1 MRYMIIDEISMVGRK
16 LFGQIDRRLRQVFPQ
31 HTCEA
36 LGGCSCLLFGDFAQL
51 PPVMD
56 LPLYTTST
64 SSYLSDIGS
73 NVYLTFDRAVIL
85 DQIMR
90 QSGDDSSQA
99 LFRDVL
105 LRLRNCE
112 LTEDDWRTLMTRT
125 PVQVS
130 DMSSFSNAVH
140 LFPTVEVVVEHN
152 INKLHACG
160 QPVATI
166 KAVHT
171 GPNASKASRDD
182 AGGLQ
187 PVLCVAKGAHVML
200 SANLWV
206 NMGLVNGAMGTMQ
219 AICYHEG
226 GAPPDLPV
234 AITILFDK
242 YSGSTL
248 YDGTVPIP
256 PLRRTWSTSGS
267 QCSRLQLPL
276 KLAWGVTIQKAQGF
290 TLNKLC
296 VYIGKKE
303 FCAGLTFVAISPVR
317 RLNDLLLNPPFAF
330 QRLKNL
336 ARSRRIEE
344 RKGEE
349 QRLKA
354 LELLTFP
361 SATSLS
367 AHQSSDHDGNSLFV
381 LYQNFNC
388 LFVYPAHTSNMCNY
402 GFSN

>member
-1 MRYMIIDEISMVGRK
+1 MPPAK
-16 LFGQIDRRLRQVFPQ
+16 LSTQVQ
-31 HTCEA
+31 
-36 LGGCSCLLFGDFAQL
+36 
-51 PPVMD
+51 
-56 LPLYTTST
+56 
-64 SSYLSDIGS
+64 
-73 NVYLTFDRAVIL
+73 
-85 DQIMR
+85 
-90 QSGDDSSQA
+90 
-99 LFRDVL
+99 
-105 LRLRNCE
+105 
-112 LTEDDWRTLMTRT
+112 
-125 PVQVS
+125 
-130 DMSSFSNAVH
+130 
-140 LFPTVEVVVEHN
+140 
-152 INKLHACG
+152 
-160 QPVATI
+160 
-166 KAVHT
+166 
-171 GPNASKASRDD
+171 NASKASPDD
-182 AGGLQ
+182 VGGLQ
-187 PVLCVAKGAHVML
+187 PVLCVAKGARVML

-206 NMGLVNGAMGTMQ
+206 DIGLVNGAMGTMQ

-276 KLAWGVTIQKAQGF
+276 KLAWAVTIHKAQGV
-290 TLNKLC
+290 TLNKVC
-296 VYIGKKE
+296 VDIGKKE
-303 FCAGLTFVAISPVR
+303 FCAGLTFVAISRVR

-388 LFVYPAHTSNMCNY
+388 LFV
-402 GFSN
+402 